1 MARRGARLLV
11 AMTMA
16 ACGGSGDDSGGTG
29 TGLSA
34 GTTMTG
40 STVTATGTG
49 STSTDVPTTG
59 TTASGGVSESTGTL
73 TTGPTSGEPATST
86 TSPGTSTS
94 TTGTATA
101 TTSGETTSSETTSG
115 ETTGTTGAVDF
126 CEGEGGILLPGD
138 EVTCTGDL
146 GKKTFLFAICS
157 CSGLTANN
165 SLRTDSFDSNDPNMV
180 PMDGGSVGVNGPYKA
195 ASMVDIGGSLWVDG
209 KIETFN
215 AHEVAQQLKCSD
227 DLTAGSASHVA
238 DDLFTEGNLFAQNMT
253 LTIDGDL
260 HILPNKMNNGAKV
273 LGATIKEQVD
283 VKTPCDCEDLI
294 DVPKIV
300 SGYMQD
306 NDNEALPIAP
316 DELVGLPQ
324 PKSLELPCGRYFFTA
339 IDSNSSLDITLTGR
353 TVIAVAGDVQN
364 AGAFHITLAP
374 EAELDLFIAG
384 NANFNNVATIGDP
397 KRPAA
402 TRIYVG
408 GAFKFASNFTLG
420 ANLYQ
425 PNAVFTANNMSE
437 IWGSLF
443 VGGLQLASPLVVHYD
458 QAILELD
465 GCDPPDQGCGD
476 CHDCANPTPAC
487 TPGGTC
493 GPCVVDD
500 DCCPPLVCDA
510 GVCKAIIPQ

>member
-1 MARRGARLLV
+1 MVLS
-11 AMTMA
+11 
-16 ACGGSGDDSGGTG
+16 ACGGPNADSDGTG
-29 TGLSA
+29 TGLS
-34 GTTMTG
+34 GNG
-40 STVTATGTG
+40 STSGSTGTASATG
-49 STSTDVPTTG
+49 STSAEVPTTG
-59 TTASGGVSESTGTL
+59 GTISGGVSDSSGTSTGTS
-73 TTGPTSGEPATST
+73 TNTSEVT
-86 TSPGTSTS
+86 GTSEG
-94 TTGTATA
+94 TGTSRG
-101 TTSGETTSSETTSG
+101 TSGETATSEEPGTS
-115 ETTGTTGAVDF
+115 GTTGAVDF
-126 CEGEGGILLPGD
+126 CAGEGGILVPGD
-138 EVTCTGDL
+138 VVTCTGDL

-165 SLRTDSFDSNDPNMV
+165 SLKTDSFDSNDPNMV
-180 PMDGGSVGVNGPYKA
+180 PMDGGSVGVNGPYNA

-209 KIETFN
+209 KIQTFN

-238 DDLFTEGNLFAQNMT
+238 DDLYTEGNLFAQNMT

-260 HILPNKMNNGAKV
+260 YIPANKANSGAKV
-273 LGATIKEQVD
+273 LGQTLKGPVD
-283 VKTPCDCEDLI
+283 VKTPCDCDDLI
-294 DVPKIV
+294 DVAKIV
-300 SGYMQD
+300 TGYMAD
-306 NDNEALPIAP
+306 NDNDALPIAP

-353 TVIAVAGDVQN
+353 TVIAIAGDVQN
-364 AGAFHITLAP
+364 AGAFHVTLGP

-384 NANFNNVATIGDP
+384 NATFNNVATIGDP

-465 GCDPPDQGCGD
+465 GCDDPGQGCGD

-493 GPCVVDD
+493 GPCQVDD
-500 DCCPPLVCDA
+500 DCCPPLVCD
-510 GVCKAIIPQ
+510 GGTCKAIIPQ

>member
-1 MARRGARLLV
+1 MVL
-11 AMTMA
+11 A
-16 ACGGSGDDSGGTG
+16 ACGGSDGDSGGTG
-29 TGLSA
+29 TGLSV
-34 GTTMTG
+34 GTTMMG
-40 STVTATGTG
+40 ATVTATGSTG

-59 TTASGGVSESTGTL
+59 STVSGVSESTGTSV
-73 TTGPTSGEPATST
+73 TGPTTGEPMTST
-86 TSPGTSTS
+86 DPGTST
-94 TTGTATA
+94 G
-101 TTSGETTSSETTSG
+101 
-115 ETTGTTGAVDF
+115 TTGTTSATTGESTSTSGTTGPVDF
-126 CEGEGGILLPGD
+126 CAGEGGILLPGD

-165 SLRTDSFDSNDPNMV
+165 SLKTDSFDSNDPNMV
-180 PMDGGSVGVNGPYKA
+180 PMDGGSVGVNGPYSA

-209 KIETFN
+209 KIQTFN

-227 DLTAGSASHVA
+227 DLTAGSPSHVA
-238 DDLFTEGNLFAQNMT
+238 ADLFTEGNLFAQNMT

-260 HILPNKMNNGAKV
+260 HIRPNKANNGAKV
-273 LGATIKEQVD
+273 LGATIKEQVE

-294 DVPKIV
+294 DVPAIV
-300 SGYMQD
+300 GGYMQAND
-306 NDNEALPIAP
+306 NDALPIAP

-324 PKSLELPCGRYFFTA
+324 PKSVELPCGRYFFTG
-339 IDSNSSLDITLTGR
+339 IDSNSTLDITLTGR
-353 TVIAVAGDVQN
+353 TVIAIAGDVQN
-364 AGAFHITLAP
+364 AGAFHITLGP

-458 QAILELD
+458 QAILDLE
-465 GCDPPDQGCGD
+465 GCDPPGEGCGD

-487 TPGGTC
+487 TGDGTC
-493 GPCVVDD
+493 GPCMVDD

>member
-1 MARRGARLLV
+1 MARRSAGWVV
-11 AMTMA
+11 AMVMA
-16 ACGGSGDDSGGTG
+16 ACGGSGGDSTATGLSGGT
-29 TGLSA
+29 
-34 GTTMTG
+34 TTSG
-40 STVTATGTG
+40 ATATGTV
-49 STSTDVPTTG
+49 TEAPTTGRETPTG
-59 TTASGGVSESTGTL
+59 TTASGGASESTGTA
-73 TTGPTSGEPATST
+73 TGPSTGEPGTTTST
-86 TSPGTSTS
+86 TSTMS
-94 TTGTATA
+94 TTTGAV
-101 TTSGETTSSETTSG
+101 SETTTEASTG
-115 ETTGTTGAVDF
+115 GTTGAVDF
-126 CEGEGGILLPGD
+126 CSGEGGILVPGD

-165 SLRTDSFDSNDPNMV
+165 SLKTDSFDSNDPNMV
-180 PMDGGSVGVNGPYKA
+180 PMDGGSVGVNGPYSA

-209 KIETFN
+209 KIQTFN
-215 AHEVAQQLKCSD
+215 THEVAQQLKCTD

-260 HILPNKMNNGAKV
+260 HIPANKANNGATV
-273 LGATIKEQVD
+273 LGATVKGPVD

-306 NDNEALPIAP
+306 NDNDALPIAA

-324 PKSLELPCGRYFFTA
+324 PTA

-353 TVIAVAGDVQN
+353 TVLAIAGDVQN
-364 AGAFHITLAP
+364 AGAFHITLGP

-384 NANFNNVATIGDP
+384 NANFNNVATLGDP

-458 QAILELD
+458 QAILDLD
-465 GCDPPDQGCGD
+465 GCDDPGEGCGD

-487 TPGGTC
+487 TEDGTC
-493 GPCVVDD
+493 GPCTVDD

>member
-1 MARRGARLLV
+1 MARRSVGWMV
-11 AMTMA
+11 AVVMT
-16 ACGGSGDDSGGTG
+16 ACGGSGGDGTA
-29 TGLSA
+29 TGLSGA
-34 GTTMTG
+34 TTMSG
-40 STVTATGTG
+40 STGTATGTG
-49 STSTDVPTTG
+49 TEAPTTEAPTTG
-59 TTASGGVSESTGTL
+59 TTVSGGVSESTGTA
-73 TTGPTSGEPATST
+73 TGTGEPTTTTST
-86 TSPGTSTS
+86 TS
-94 TTGTATA
+94 TTGT
-101 TTSGETTSSETTSG
+101 TTTGSGSETTSDTSTG
-115 ETTGTTGAVDF
+115 GTTGAVDF

-165 SLRTDSFDSNDPNMV
+165 SLKTDSFDSNDPNMV
-180 PMDGGSVGVNGPYKA
+180 PMDGGSVGVNGPYSA

-209 KIETFN
+209 KIQTFN
-215 AHEVAQQLKCSD
+215 AHEVAQQLKCTD

-260 HILPNKMNNGAKV
+260 HIPANKNNNGAQV
-273 LGATIKEQVD
+273 LGQTIKEPVD

-294 DVPKIV
+294 DVAQIV
-300 SGYMQD
+300 GGYMLD
-306 NDNEALPIAP
+306 NDNAALPIAP

-324 PKSLELPCGRYFFTA
+324 PKSVELPCGRYFFSA

-364 AGAFHITLAP
+364 AGAFHITLGP

-384 NANFNNVATIGDP
+384 NANFNNVASIGDP

-458 QAILELD
+458 QAILDLD
-465 GCDPPDQGCGD
+465 GCDDPGQGCGD

-487 TPGGTC
+487 TEDGTC

-510 GVCKAIIPQ
+510 GICKAIIPQ